1 MTTNEIT
8 EGIVLSLIPYND
20 HTQLVHIYTER
31 YGKLTYRCPLSRS
44 KKNGPLRTAMA
55 PMTLVELTVRQD
67 PRKVDLLQLNEVQ
80 VLLSPYLLA
89 MSDPGAT
96 AQCLYLAELIDHSV
110 REVEQNKPLW
120 SFLRQGLELLATSPA
135 GQANFHLIFTLR
147 LCQLLGFH
155 IDDEEYSAGMLFD
168 ISEGRFTI
176 QQIYHPYFLTAESA
190 AWLHLLLQT
199 DFATMEQLRLT
210 RQQRSTLLDMLLLF
224 MQMHIP
230 EMGQLKSIEVLKEL
244 FN

>member
-1 MTTNEIT
+1 MTTDEKT
-8 EGIVLSLIPYND
+8 EGIVLTLIPYND

-44 KKNGPLRTAMA
+44 KKNSGLRTSMA
-55 PMTLVELTVRQD
+55 PMTLVELTVKKD
-67 PRKVDLLQLNEVQ
+67 PRKADLLQLNEVQ

-89 MSDPGAT
+89 MADPGAT

-110 REVEQNKPLW
+110 REVEQNPALW
-120 SFLRQGLELLATSPA
+120 SFMRQGLELMAAHPS
-135 GQANFHLIFTLR
+135 GQANFHLIFTMR
-147 LCQLLGFH
+147 LCHLLGFH
-155 IDDEEYSAGMLFD
+155 IDSTDYSAGMRFD
-168 ISEGRFTI
+168 INEGRFTI
-176 QQIYHPYFLTAESA
+176 EPIYHPYFLTPESA

-199 DFATMEQLRLT
+199 DFSTMDRLLLN
-210 RQQRSTLLDMLLLF
+210 RQQRSTLLDMLILF
-224 MQMHIP
+224 LQLHIP